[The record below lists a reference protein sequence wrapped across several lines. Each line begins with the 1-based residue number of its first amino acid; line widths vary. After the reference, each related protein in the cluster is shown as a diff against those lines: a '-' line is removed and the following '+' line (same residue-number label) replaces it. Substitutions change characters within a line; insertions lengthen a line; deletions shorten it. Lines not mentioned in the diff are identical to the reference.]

1 LRHFLIV
8 KKNSKGKGKK
18 CKKEKAAL
26 KKNKSKRQ
34 RGAQKKGKAAPEK
47 TIQKCS
53 HPLYSFAE
61 LYCCLLELGPGRV

>member
-1 LRHFLIV
+1 LIV

-18 CKKEKAAL
+18 CKKRKSRTEK
-26 KKNKSKRQ
+26 KTKVKGREVHK
-34 RGAQKKGKAAPEK
+34 KKGKAAPEK